1 MRSGIAT
8 VFRSATRRSLKNL
21 RTKLRGPTSYTYAVK
36 RCQISQKFTKNFIFE
51 FEIFV
56 WLRRKLN
63 FLLKRILVL
72 ELFGVV
78 QNAWII
84 FEIFDINI
92 FGEKFRTIFNGKQK
106 YKVQSLKKISFLLLL
121 TLIKLWTSLKVTQQ
135 HIHVC
140 IRFVSFFLVL
150 YTFPRNS

>member
-106 YKVQSLKKISFLLLL
+106 YKVQSLKKILVFIVTNTHQTLNIFKSYSTTHSCLYPVCLLFSSF
-121 TLIKLWTSLKVTQQ
+121 V
-135 HIHVC
+135 HI
-140 IRFVSFFLVL
+140 SKK
-150 YTFPRNS
+150 